1 MAAAER
7 RTSKIEIRDLLNQI
21 RDLRIPSVTG

>member
-7 RTSKIEIRDLLNQI
+7 RTSKIEIHDLLNQI